1 MKTISTFKKAINFYF
16 YLLILIFFVLAF
28 VIPIQYANDTDTP
41 INFIEDFDFSGLRVD
56 IFSINLLGFLVLFF
70 LYIRAVYLIKNCL
83 NDLSN
88 GDYFSKKVTLNFKK
102 AGKLF
107 IISGIGVL
115 VFKFVLR
122 LTFVG
127 DIWLGIDHAFMLSLV
142 LGLFLMFLSEVFTKA
157 RKTQEENDLTI

>member
-41 INFIEDFDFSGLRVD
+41 INFIERVD